1 MVNQRKSEK
10 PKDEVKIAVG
20 DLETDPFAPGRIEIN
35 PFVAGFWDGKN
46 MEIFWGHDCCK
57 KFVQHVKKL
66 KGKWVI
72 YFHNGGNFDFHFL
85 LEFLPVEDCEFML
98 IGKRI
103 VQIKLPW
110 GVELRDSFAIIPK
123 KLAAYEKEETDYSH
137 FEKPVREKYKND
149 IISYL
154 KSDLRNL
161 MDMVLGFFKR
171 FPNKLTL
178 ASSVFELMKTDFD
191 YDPGRS
197 EASYDNKFRP
207 FFFGGRVEFFE
218 LGEIKGDY
226 EIIDI
231 NSAYPWAMTKEHWY
245 GFEFEVVNNMPRKNG
260 EQGFYIV
267 SANANG
273 CFPLR
278 VKNYGVSFPVGKER
292 FLVSGWELKAAI
304 ELKLVSD
311 LKILIGYVPTKT
323 KSMKSFADTF
333 YEKKLEAKKAG
344 DKEEEFFN
352 KIGLNAGYGRL
363 ALNPFKFQEVKVTTI
378 YDRPKR
384 KKDEQEWKNCWH
396 DIDRGLSFWKRPKYR
411 AGIDKPVN
419 VATAASIT
427 GCVRAFLLRSMASC
441 GRVVYCDTDSI
452 IVSSQKRRRSGL
464 KLGEGLGEWK
474 KELSISGKST
484 GLWIAGKKLYAA
496 RGYDAKNKLIWK
508 VASKGVKLKPEEIIK
523 VSKGQM
529 QKMTFD
535 APTFSLFSPPKFVT
549 REVNRADKRK

>member
-191 YDPGRS
+191 YDPG
-197 EASYDNKFRP
+197 
-207 FFFGGRVEFFE
+207 
-218 LGEIKGDY
+218 
-226 EIIDI
+226 
-231 NSAYPWAMTKEHWY
+231 
-245 GFEFEVVNNMPRKNG
+245 
-260 EQGFYIV
+260 
-267 SANANG
+267 
-273 CFPLR
+273 
-278 VKNYGVSFPVGKER
+278 
-292 FLVSGWELKAAI
+292 
-304 ELKLVSD
+304 
-311 LKILIGYVPTKT
+311 
-323 KSMKSFADTF
+323 
-333 YEKKLEAKKAG
+333 
-344 DKEEEFFN
+344 
-352 KIGLNAGYGRL
+352 
-363 ALNPFKFQEVKVTTI
+363 
-378 YDRPKR
+378 
-384 KKDEQEWKNCWH
+384 
-396 DIDRGLSFWKRPKYR
+396 
-411 AGIDKPVN
+411 
-419 VATAASIT
+419 
-427 GCVRAFLLRSMASC
+427 
-441 GRVVYCDTDSI
+441 
-452 IVSSQKRRRSGL
+452 
-464 KLGEGLGEWK
+464 
-474 KELSISGKST
+474 
-484 GLWIAGKKLYAA
+484 
-496 RGYDAKNKLIWK
+496 
-508 VASKGVKLKPEEIIK
+508 
-523 VSKGQM
+523 
-529 QKMTFD
+529 
-535 APTFSLFSPPKFVT
+535 
-549 REVNRADKRK
+549 